1 VVHTNLAGTNGYLI
15 RWSAPDAEQFH
26 LQWTTALVP
35 ARWVNFNGVISDT
48 PSVVPPSGN
57 FQYFDDGSQTRG
69 LGTTRF
75 YRLVWLDSPSN
86 TAPFFVNSPNPIYF
100 ASPLVTFLY
109 TNLAKDWDL
118 PAQTLS
124 YSVSNSLAAGNLA
137 AIDSTGLISWT
148 PTLAQVGLT
157 NVITT
162 TVTDNGVPT
171 GVAVNSFSVVVVT
184 NTAAP
189 VFRNITV
196 NGTGVTFNWTAPAS
210 DQFSIR
216 WTTNLALPN
225 WQFFPSPITST
236 TTNFTFVDANRPLST
251 MKFYQLILLP

>member
-1 VVHTNLAGTNGYLI
+1 VHTNLAGTNGYLI

-157 NVITT
+157 NVIT
-162 TVTDNGVPT
+162 
-171 GVAVNSFSVVVVT
+171 
-184 NTAAP
+184 AAP